1 MMRLPSLL
9 RHAVLMHRV
18 RKPSAWR
25 RCSGSNGLL
34 GPSKDYPLLGWA
46 RPDASIIGRRQMR
59 KLMVWFGLMAAL
71 LMLPTMPQAQTG
83 PNRGTPEDQKACS
96 GDARRHCRAVLDQG
110 DMAVLACLQQQQ
122 RKLTRKCRAVLRKHG
137 Q

>member
-1 MMRLPSLL
+1 
-9 RHAVLMHRV
+9 
-18 RKPSAWR
+18 
-25 RCSGSNGLL
+25 
-34 GPSKDYPLLGWA
+34 
-46 RPDASIIGRRQMR
+46 MR

-71 LMLPTMPQAQTG
+71 LMLPTTAQAQMA

-122 RKLTRKCRAVLRKHG
+122 RKLTRKCRVVLRKHG

>member
-1 MMRLPSLL
+1 VHGGSAAGQTAYRVPVELSFGLAGPG
-9 RHAVLMHRV
+9 LMH
-18 RKPSAWR
+18 
-25 RCSGSNGLL
+25 
-34 GPSKDYPLLGWA
+34 
-46 RPDASIIGRRQMR
+46 IGRRQMR

-71 LMLPTMPQAQTG
+71 LMLPTMAQAQTA
-83 PNRGTPEDQKACS
+83 PTNRGTPEDQKACS
-96 GDARRHCRAVLDQG
+96 GDARRHCRAVLEQG

>member
-1 MMRLPSLL
+1 MRGTSQRTSALALEMSMLARKKRAQAAAVSQISDDLQRL
-9 RHAVLMHRV
+9 RADIV
-18 RKPSAWR
+18 RLAE
-25 RCSGSNGLL
+25 G
-34 GPSKDYPLLGWA
+34 
-46 RPDASIIGRRQMR
+46 QMR
-59 KLMVWFGLMAAL
+59 KLVVWFGLMAAL
-71 LMLPTMPQAQTG
+71 LMLPTMAQAQTV